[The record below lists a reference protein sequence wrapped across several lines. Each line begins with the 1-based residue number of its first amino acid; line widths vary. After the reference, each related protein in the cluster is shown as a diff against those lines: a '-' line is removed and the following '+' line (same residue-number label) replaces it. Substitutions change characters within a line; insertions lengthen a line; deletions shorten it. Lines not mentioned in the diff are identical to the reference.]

1 MLSKD
6 DTLSA
11 RVHFDILSRVIFRKD
26 NFPLNKIKFN
36 LLLNDKVLM
45 FIIFWIQQYFSEF
58 QLIVFPILVFFLSI
72 YDSLFWSL
80 FRRRSSLLI

>member
-45 FIIFWIQQYFSEF
+45 FIIFLDSAIFSRISTDSF
-58 QLIVFPILVFFLSI
+58 SNTLIFLA
-72 YDSLFWSL
+72 DL
-80 FRRRSSLLI
+80 